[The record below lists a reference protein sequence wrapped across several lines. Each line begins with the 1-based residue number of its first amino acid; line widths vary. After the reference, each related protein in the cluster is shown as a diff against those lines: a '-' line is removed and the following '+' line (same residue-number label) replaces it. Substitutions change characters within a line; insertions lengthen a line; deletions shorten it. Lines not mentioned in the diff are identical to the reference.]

1 MPSQSSGTPT
11 PADLARLRPRPAAPA
26 PRSHRPADGEKERA
40 LLALRALVADPGTQF
55 AALPADEFFAALK
68 CACADGVTNPALITD
83 ATRRIT
89 SGEAWPRELHQVLF
103 AARDHHAWAR
113 ARELAMAAAVRVPAT
128 AVAVVEL
135 AASQGG
141 GGRAAGMQVAEFA
154 AADGFAARAWLDR
167 DGERVEGKTG
177 YGSSKKAARQAAA
190 LSLLAA
196 LTGLAIPDAGPP
208 AARQAAPVAPTAPEL
223 TAAELESWLDY
234 EVGRPSPDPELA
246 GAIRPGRLSARS
258 VYLLLFEADPRG
270 WADTRAAAT
279 DALISAPSLAAGVLS
294 MYSQA
299 RSWPPAVSWETT
311 ERSAVAFLP
320 APDGLVVGKPAAG
333 ASAKATRAGAALALL
348 RDLAP
353 PAPHAPV
360 NPDRSSADRNPVSAL
375 NERVQTGA
383 ITDLSYAQDAEGPAH
398 QPMFTCTVSCTDATG
413 IQSYAAAGRSKN
425 EAKAAAA
432 AGLLEQLS
440 EAERSAAAALA
451 RAAEAEAR
459 SPQGIFGRLLKAG
472 CALDFEADGPA
483 FRVSHPAGG
492 ELPGPLAGW
501 TVPLL
506 TALPAL
512 TGPAVSAAPLHA
524 SARAWAAAARAALAA
539 VAARR
544 VYPALDE
551 EGRDCWRLALAPSR
565 RDGGRRG
572 GSAQANRL
580 PQRGRRRA
588 APAAGGTA
596 GDRRHALRGPGPG
609 ASRSRRGMGRPRR
622 GDVGSGTG
630 EATVRS
636 DKSASNRRRA
646 AAGGTARAAPGPR
659 RAPPAA
665 ASGARVGAA
674 RAGSGG
680 TERSAARKPCSCSG
694 RRESGSRVSGSR
706 SNGLPNWP
714 TARALRH
721 ARSQCQRPQ
730 GTAGAFSLGELA
742 DLSWQLTLDG
752 KPLSEQEADA
762 VAAADGVARL
772 RGRWV
777 LIDPDVARRGR
788 ERSAGQLTGAPALSA
803 ALTGQVTIG
812 GQDVAC
818 AAAGAARQPGRGA
831 APGAPTTPAWRT
843 SAGVPDGLRANLRGY
858 QQRAVQ
864 WLVRT
869 TGLGFGALLADDM
882 GLGKTLTVIAFHLAR
897 QRGSA
902 GPALVVCPA
911 SLLANWER
919 EFARFAPDVPVRRY
933 HGASRSLDD
942 LSAGDVVVTTYQ
954 TLLRDATSRLAEVRW
969 DTLVADE
976 AQQVKNHR
984 SQAARALRSL
994 PSAARIAVTGTPVE
1008 NSLSE
1013 LWAILDWSNPGL
1025 FGTLPAFRE
1034 RYGRAAE
1041 QESSG
1046 VAARRLSRLISPF
1059 VLRRRKTD
1067 PDVVPELPDKVV
1079 SDRYVPLTPEQAA
1092 LYCAATASTLRQ
1104 IA

>member
-1 MPSQSSGTPT
+1 MPSQSPGTPT
-11 PADLARLRPRPAAPA
+11 PADLARLRPRPAAPP
-26 PRSHRPADGEKERA
+26 PRRHRPADGEEERA

-68 CACADGVTNPALITD
+68 CACADGVTNPALIAD

-135 AASQGG
+135 EVQRL
-141 GGRAAGMQVAEFA
+141 RAAGMQVADSA

-208 AARQAAPVAPTAPEL
+208 AARQAAPVVPTAPEL
-223 TAAELESWLDY
+223 TPAELESWLDY

-246 GAIRPGRLSARS
+246 TAVRPGRLSARS
-258 VYLLLFEADPRG
+258 VYLLLFEADPHG
-270 WADTRAAAT
+270 WADTRAAAGE
-279 DALISAPSLAAGVLS
+279 ALISAPSLAAGVLS

-299 RSWPPAVSWETT
+299 RSWPPAVYVETT

-320 APDGLVVGKPAAG
+320 APDGLVVGEPAAG
-333 ASAKATRAGAALALL
+333 ASPKATRAGAALALL

-360 NPDRSSADRNPVSAL
+360 NPDPSSADRNPVSVL

-398 QPMFTCTVSCTDATG
+398 QPMFTCTVSCTDTTG
-413 IQSYAAAGRSKN
+413 IQRYAAAGRSKN

-544 VYPALDE
+544 VYPALDTD
-551 EGRDCWRLALAPSR
+551 GRDCWRLALAP
-565 RDGGRRG
+565 DALHGLTPDAGTG
-572 GSAQANRL
+572 DAEVVAPGLGRL
-580 PQRGRRRA
+580 PRRGRRRA

-596 GDRRHALRGPGPG
+596 GDRRHALRGPPPG
-609 ASRSRRGMGRPRR
+609 ASRSRRGVGRPRR

-636 DKSASNRRRA
+636 DKSASNSTEGRCGRNCARRA
-646 AAGGTARAAPGPR
+646 WATPSTACCGER
-659 RAPPAA
+659 RA
-665 ASGARVGAA
+665 SGR
-674 RAGSGG
+674 RSPGSGG
-680 TERSAARKPCSCSG
+680 TGRSAARKPCSCSG
-694 RRESGSRVSGSR
+694 RRESGSRASGSR

-714 TARALRH
+714 AAPALRH
-721 ARSQCQRPQ
+721 APSRC
-730 GTAGAFSLGELA
+730 
-742 DLSWQLTLDG
+742 
-752 KPLSEQEADA
+752 
-762 VAAADGVARL
+762 
-772 RGRWV
+772 RGRR
-777 LIDPDVARRGR
+777 AR
-788 ERSAGQLTGAPALSA
+788 
-803 ALTGQVTIG
+803 
-812 GQDVAC
+812 
-818 AAAGAARQPGRGA
+818 PGRSRSGSS
-831 APGAPTTPAWRT
+831 PT
-843 SAGVPDGLRANLRGY
+843 SAG
-858 QQRAVQ
+858 
-864 WLVRT
+864 
-869 TGLGFGALLADDM
+869 
-882 GLGKTLTVIAFHLAR
+882 
-897 QRGSA
+897 S
-902 GPALVVCPA
+902 
-911 SLLANWER
+911 
-919 EFARFAPDVPVRRY
+919 
-933 HGASRSLDD
+933 
-942 LSAGDVVVTTYQ
+942 
-954 TLLRDATSRLAEVRW
+954 
-969 DTLVADE
+969 
-976 AQQVKNHR
+976 
-984 SQAARALRSL
+984 
-994 PSAARIAVTGTPVE
+994 
-1008 NSLSE
+1008 
-1013 LWAILDWSNPGL
+1013 
-1025 FGTLPAFRE
+1025 
-1034 RYGRAAE
+1034 
-1041 QESSG
+1041 
-1046 VAARRLSRLISPF
+1046 
-1059 VLRRRKTD
+1059 
-1067 PDVVPELPDKVV
+1067 
-1079 SDRYVPLTPEQAA
+1079 
-1092 LYCAATASTLRQ
+1092 
-1104 IA
+1104 